1 MRLVFYRFVVLAL
14 TACFL
19 VSCSRDPNVR
29 KQRYLESGM
38 RYFDKGKYNEA
49 AIQFSNSLQVDPAFA
64 QAHYELA
71 QTYLKLQQGER
82 ASQELNLAID
92 KFDKETDKDRARLDL
107 ANLFIA
113 YRSYQRAKEQLD
125 AAESRQLGNPSFLM
139 ARANYYAGIKNM
151 PAALEEMQ
159 KAISLDPNRSDLYLN
174 LAVLQMTA
182 EQFDAAENNFKKAVA
197 IDPKAINA
205 QLSLGEFYQ
214 FRGRL
219 AEADQQYRHAMEIDP
234 KNADPRSA
242 LIRLLV
248 IEGKNKEAED
258 LARKTKQELSD
269 DPAAYSM
276 LGDYYFTLAKDLDRA
291 TTEYE
296 SVFRDHPRDAQVR
309 KNYIQLLILKNRLDD
324 ADKLN
329 KEVLNTNHLD
339 ADALIFEAQIKLRQ
353 GHPNDA
359 VTTLQDVL
367 ALDQDNAVAHYHL
380 GMAYSQLGD
389 RARAENEW
397 REALR
402 VRPDMLEA
410 DTALAG
416 AALQKGDWSGL
427 DRLASTIIQ
436 AQPNSPD
443 GYTLQAVAA
452 INLKQRDKADAS
464 IQKAIEVAPR
474 NPVGYIQLGTL
485 RSLENRYADAEKAYL
500 TVLELD
506 PSSSEGLSGLMRV
519 YLAQKDADKAI
530 AAANTQIAKSPNN
543 SGFYDLLGTALFD
556 NKKDYR
562 GAEAALR
569 KATDLDKNNTDAIL
583 KLGQVLNAEG
593 SGDQA
598 LALFQQAVKDH
609 PRDVPLYLLLGEM
622 LEAKHDWSG
631 AKVAY
636 QQLLEVQPENP
647 IASNNL
653 AYVMLQEG
661 GNVDVA
667 LAMAQTARRG
677 MPDSPNAAD
686 TLGWAYYKKGAYASA
701 IGLLQEAVKGRPDD
715 ASFHYH
721 LGLAYQQ
728 AGKIPSAKE
737 QLQKVLKIDPNFP
750 AADDVRRT
758 LSELRG

>member
-1 MRLVFYRFVVLAL
+1 
-14 TACFL
+14 
-19 VSCSRDPNVR
+19 
-29 KQRYLESGM
+29 
-38 RYFDKGKYNEA
+38 
-49 AIQFSNSLQVDPAFA
+49 
-64 QAHYELA
+64 
-71 QTYLKLQQGER
+71 
-82 ASQELNLAID
+82 
-92 KFDKETDKDRARLDL
+92 
-107 ANLFIA
+107 
-113 YRSYQRAKEQLD
+113 
-125 AAESRQLGNPSFLM
+125 
-139 ARANYYAGIKNM
+139 
-151 PAALEEMQ
+151 
-159 KAISLDPNRSDLYLN
+159 
-174 LAVLQMTA
+174 
-182 EQFDAAENNFKKAVA
+182 
-197 IDPKAINA
+197 
-205 QLSLGEFYQ
+205 
-214 FRGRL
+214 
-219 AEADQQYRHAMEIDP
+219 
-234 KNADPRSA
+234 
-242 LIRLLV
+242 
-248 IEGKNKEAED
+248 
-258 LARKTKQELSD
+258 
-269 DPAAYSM
+269 

-309 KNYIQLLILKNRLDD
+309 KNYIQLLILKNRLDE

>member
-219 AEADQQYRHAMEIDP
+219 AEADQQYRHAMEIEP
-234 KNADPRSA
+234 KSADPRSA

-309 KNYIQLLILKNRLDD
+309 KNYIQLLILKNRLDE

-598 LALFQQAVKDH
+598 LALFQQAVKDQL
-609 PRDVPLYLLLGEM
+609 D
-622 LEAKHDWSG
+622 G
-631 AKVAY
+631 A
-636 QQLLEVQPENP
+636 
-647 IASNNL
+647 S
-653 AYVMLQEG
+653 
-661 GNVDVA
+661 
-667 LAMAQTARRG
+667 RR
-677 MPDSPNAAD
+677 
-686 TLGWAYYKKGAYASA
+686 
-701 IGLLQEAVKGRPDD
+701 
-715 ASFHYH
+715 
-721 LGLAYQQ
+721 
-728 AGKIPSAKE
+728 
-737 QLQKVLKIDPNFP
+737 
-750 AADDVRRT
+750 
-758 LSELRG
+758 

>member
-1 MRLVFYRFVVLAL
+1 
-14 TACFL
+14 
-19 VSCSRDPNVR
+19 
-29 KQRYLESGM
+29 M

-219 AEADQQYRHAMEIDP
+219 AEADQQYRHAMEIEP
-234 KNADPRSA
+234 KSADPRSA

-309 KNYIQLLILKNRLDD
+309 KNYIQLLILKNRLDE

>member
-1 MRLVFYRFVVLAL
+1 MRLVFYRFVVIAL

-219 AEADQQYRHAMEIDP
+219 AEADQQYRHAMEIEP
-234 KNADPRSA
+234 KSADPRSA

-309 KNYIQLLILKNRLDD
+309 KNYIQLLILKNRLDE

>member
-1 MRLVFYRFVVLAL
+1 MRLVFYRFVVIAL

-219 AEADQQYRHAMEIDP
+219 AEADQQYRHAMEIEP
-234 KNADPRSA
+234 KSADPRSA

-309 KNYIQLLILKNRLDD
+309 KNYIQLLILKNRLDE

-485 RSLENRYADAEKAYL
+485 RLLENRYADAEKAYL

>member
-309 KNYIQLLILKNRLDD
+309 KNYIQLLILKNRLDE